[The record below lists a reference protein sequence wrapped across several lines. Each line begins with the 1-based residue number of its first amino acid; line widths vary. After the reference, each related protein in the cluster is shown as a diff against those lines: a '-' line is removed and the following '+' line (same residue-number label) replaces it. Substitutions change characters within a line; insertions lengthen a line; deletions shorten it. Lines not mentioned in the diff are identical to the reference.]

1 MKHDPK
7 VCFLDVLDA
16 CNQILDFTKNIKFDE
31 YCCDNLIKSAV
42 ERKFEI
48 IGEALNRV
56 KKIDPSHL
64 ESISDFEQII
74 GFRNVIIHGY
84 DSISD
89 KIVWDTI
96 EDSIPLL
103 IKEINDKING

>member
-7 VCFLDVLDA
+7 VCFLDVLNA
-16 CNQILDFTKNIKFDE
+16 CQQILNFSENMTFEE
-31 YCCDNLIKSAV
+31 YSSNDLVKSAV

-56 KKIDPSHL
+56 KKIDVTQL
-64 ESISDFEQII
+64 ESVADFEQII
-74 GFRNVIIHGY
+74 GFRNVIAHGY

-89 KIVWDTI
+89 RIVWDAI
-96 EDSIPLL
+96 NDSIPML
-103 IKEINDKING
+103 IKEINDKINE

>member
-7 VCFLDVLDA
+7 VCFLDVLNA
-16 CNQILDFTKNIKFDE
+16 CQQILNFSENMTFEE
-31 YCCDNLIKSAV
+31 YSSNDLVKSAV

-56 KKIDPSHL
+56 KKIDVTQL
-64 ESISDFEQII
+64 ESVADFEQII
-74 GFRNVIIHGY
+74 GFRNVIAHGY

-89 KIVWDTI
+89 RIVWDTI
-96 EDSIPLL
+96 NDSIPML
-103 IKEINDKING
+103 IKEINDKINE